1 MYTLINGSSKI
12 IKSNS
17 ENFLNYISDYLDK
30 CIIYNIK
37 KDNFEDIIKSITIS
51 DTIVLAFPLYVDSP
65 NTYTLKL
72 LDYMYDNNIGSKKNL
87 YVIINCGF
95 REGEQNIT
103 ALNIIK
109 NWCNKLNINYKGSIL
124 IGAGEIVGKPEYK
137 FITRKARKKLEKFSL
152 CIKNKKRS
160 NDIITSMDLLNNK
173 MYSFL
178 ANKSWTRNAK
188 KNKLTKKDV
197 YKK

>member
-1 MYTLINGSSKI
+1 MYTLINGSSKVGL
-12 IKSNS
+12 SNS
-17 ENFLNYISDYLDK
+17 GYFLNYISDYLDK
-30 CIIYNIK
+30 YIIYNIK
-37 KDNFEDIIKSITIS
+37 RDNFEDIIKSINMS

-72 LDYMYDNNIGSKKNL
+72 LDYMYENNIGNKDL

-95 REGEQNIT
+95 REGEHCIT

-109 NWCNKLNINYKGSIL
+109 NWCNKLNINYKGAIL

-137 FITRKARKKLEKFSL
+137 FITRKARGKLKEFSL
-152 CIKNKKRS
+152 CIKGKKRS
-160 NDIITSMDLLNNK
+160 NDIITSMDLLGNK
-173 MYSFL
+173 TYSFL
-178 ANKSWTRNAK
+178 ANKSWTKKAK
-188 KNKLTKKDV
+188 KNKLTKNDI

>member
-1 MYTLINGSSKI
+1 MYTLVNGSSKI
-12 IKSNS
+12 EKSNS
-17 ENFLNYISDYLDK
+17 GSFLNYISDYLNEYV
-30 CIIYNIK
+30 IYNIR
-37 KDNFEDIIKSITIS
+37 KDKFENIIESINSS

-72 LDYMYDNNIGSKKNL
+72 LDYMYDNKIGLNKNL

-95 REGEQNIT
+95 KEGEQNIT

-109 NWCNKLNINYKGSIL
+109 NWCNKLNINFMGSIL

-137 FITRKARKKLEKFSL
+137 FITRKARKKLKEFSL

-160 NDIITSMDLLNNK
+160 SDIITSMDLLNNK
-173 MYSFL
+173 IYCFL
-178 ANKSWTRNAK
+178 ANKSWSKKAK
-188 KNKLTKKDV
+188 KNKLTKNNV

>member
-1 MYTLINGSSKI
+1 MYTLINGSSKLGI
-12 IKSNS
+12 SNS
-17 ENFLNYISDYLDK
+17 GNFLNYVSDYLDEY
-30 CIIYNIK
+30 IIYNIK
-37 KDNFEDIIKSITIS
+37 NDKFEDIIESINIS

-72 LDYMYDNNIGSKKNL
+72 LDYMFDNNIGSNKNL

-109 NWCNKLNINYKGSIL
+109 NFCNKLNINLKGSIL

-137 FITRKARKKLEKFSL
+137 FITRKARKKLKEFSI

-173 MYSFL
+173 IYCFL
-178 ANKSWTRNAK
+178 ANKSWNKKSK
-188 KNKLTKKDV
+188 KNKLTKNDI

>member
-12 IKSNS
+12 GSSNS
-17 ENFLNYISDYLDK
+17 EYFLNYISDYLDK
-30 CIIYNIK
+30 YIIYNIK
-37 KDNFEDIIKSITIS
+37 RDNFEDIIKSINIS

-72 LDYMYDNNIGSKKNL
+72 LDYMHDNNIGSNKNL

-109 NWCNKLNINYKGSIL
+109 NFCNKLNINYKGSIL
-124 IGAGEIVGKPEYK
+124 IGAGEIVGKPKYI
-137 FITRKARKKLEKFSL
+137 FITRKALKKLKEFSL
-152 CIKNKKRS
+152 CIKDKKRS

-178 ANKSWTRNAK
+178 ANKSWSRNAK
-188 KNKLTKKDV
+188 KNKLTKNDI

>member
-12 IKSNS
+12 KKSNS
-17 ENFLNYISDYLDK
+17 GNFLNYISDYLDK
-30 CIIYNIK
+30 YIIYNIK
-37 KDNFEDIIKSITIS
+37 KDNFEDIIKSINIT

-72 LDYMYDNNIGSKKNL
+72 LDYMYDNSIGNKDL

-95 REGEQNIT
+95 KEGEHCIT

-124 IGAGEIVGKPEYK
+124 IGAGEIVGKTEYK
-137 FITRKARKKLEKFSL
+137 FITKKARKKLKEFSL
-152 CIKNKKRS
+152 CIKDKKRS
-160 NDIITSMDLLNNK
+160 NDIITSMDLLGNK
-173 MYSFL
+173 AYCFL
-178 ANKSWTRNAK
+178 ANKSWTKKAK
-188 KNKLTKKDV
+188 KNKLTKNDIL
-197 YKK
+197 KK

>member
-12 IKSNS
+12 GSSNS
-17 ENFLNYISDYLDK
+17 EYFLNYISDYLDK
-30 CIIYNIK
+30 YIIYNIK
-37 KDNFEDIIKSITIS
+37 KDNFEDIIKSINTS

-72 LDYMYDNNIGSKKNL
+72 LDYMYDNNIGNKDL

-109 NWCNKLNINYKGSIL
+109 NFCNKLNINYKGSIL

-137 FITRKARKKLEKFSL
+137 FITRKARKKLKEFSL
-152 CIKNKKRS
+152 NIKNKKRS
-160 NDIITSMDLLNNK
+160 NDIITSMDLLGNK
-173 MYSFL
+173 TYCFL
-178 ANKSWTRNAK
+178 ANKSWTKKAK
-188 KNKLTKKDV
+188 KNKLTKNDI